1 MSLIWIALFAVAYVV
16 VTAIVLVLLTAAK
29 RADAEAQRQH
39 EDLVRSLE
47 SKPPPVLVADDE
59 PRREMVARRLAG

>member
-1 MSLIWIALFAVAYVV
+1 MLWIALFAVAYVV
-16 VTAIVLVLLTAAK
+16 VTAVALILLTAAK

-39 EDLVRSLE
+39 EELVRSLR

-59 PRREMVARRLAG
+59 PRREMVVRRLAR